1 VAFYMGKGLVEELDW
16 IDLWNEILL
25 KAQKGQELTDTE
37 LARKA
42 GVKID
47 ELRKLKNGVLNEKA
61 LFLVAQALSL
71 SGEILLSMATG
82 KCNPQ
87 PLSLPYFLKKISS
100 EERPEKKSYLLIDK
114 RSNKKFLIDPPNKQL
129 IENYYVNDQEDGLD
143 HVFLFSLEQI
153 QELAD
158 ILKSF
163 SLPFSAPSK
172 EGQLEKK
179 EQWFGSFRV
188 ELIPLIDKI
197 FYFVHPPESSPLVF
211 VGKYF
216 ISGSISYEET
226 GYYKTLELI
235 RSTLFGFSD
244 ETIICPRIGPLSTVG
259 FEKGHNP
266 FFPEYQIYSSFQMLT
281 EI

>member
-1 VAFYMGKGLVEELDW
+1 MGKGLVEDLDW
-16 IDLWNEILL
+16 TDLWNEILL

-42 GVKID
+42 GVKIED
-47 ELRKLKNGVLNEKA
+47 LRKLKNGVLNEKA

-87 PLSLPYFLKKISS
+87 PLSLPFFLKKISI
-100 EERPEKKSYLLIDK
+100 EETPEKKSYLLIDK
-114 RSNKKFLIDPPNKQL
+114 KTNKTFLIDPPNKQL
-129 IENYYVNDQEDGLD
+129 IENYVNDREYGLD

-158 ILKSF
+158 VLKSF
-163 SLPFSAPSK
+163 SLACSAPSK
-172 EGQLEKK
+172 EGQLVRK
-179 EQWFGSFRV
+179 EEWFGSFKV

-197 FYFVHPPESSPLVF
+197 FYFVHPPESPPLVF

-235 RSTLFGFSD
+235 RSTLFGFPD

-266 FFPEYQIYSSFQMLT
+266 FFPEYQIYSSFQLLT